1 MGESE
6 YYFKAVFETEEEA
19 KKNLPLIKEY
29 LKQNTQAEEEWQE
42 TRGDKSKGTPKERY
56 NYLKNKYKLV
66 FLTIPEF
73 RKIDESINELAGLL
87 IGLKID
93 ENMGI
98 DEGNIFRE
106 YNIIYINAYV
116 WHFSDWK
123 PLVDFANL
131 LGATS
136 GYLNEEE
143 LTGDDYFDM
152 IKLQPIKEVCS
163 LKDFWKLNK
172 KEQAEKLNKL
182 VILKNLE

>member
-6 YYFKAVFETEEEA
+6 YYFKATFETEEEA
-19 KKNLPLIKEY
+19 KGCFPIIKEY
-29 LKQNTQAEEEWQE
+29 LKQHNQAEEEWNRI
-42 TRGDKSKGTPKERY
+42 RGDDNKGTPRERY

-73 RKIDESINELAGLL
+73 EKMDESMNEIAGLL
-87 IGLKID
+87 IGLKMD
-93 ENMGI
+93 ERGEI
-98 DEGNIFRE
+98 EEGAMFRE
-106 YNIIYINAYV
+106 YDKIYIRGVV
-116 WHFSDWK
+116 WHFSDWQ

-143 LTGDDYFDM
+143 LTSEDLYDM
-152 IKLQPIKEVCS
+152 IELQPIKEVCS
-163 LKDFWKLNK
+163 LRDFWKLNK
-172 KEQAEKLNKL
+172 KEKEEKLNKL